1 MSRSHTEVMALVEAC
16 RAWCALTGVHPRR
29 GQTQAFIYQAVK
41 DYPGEFADLSE
52 SQIAYVAGVEM
63 S

>member
-16 RAWCALTGVHPRR
+16 RAWCALTGAHPRR
-29 GQTQAFIYQAVK
+29 GQNQAFGYQAVK
-41 DYPGEFADLSE
+41 DYPGTFADLNE
-52 SQIAYVAGVEM
+52 TQIAYVAGVEI